1 MAKHWF
7 TFGGSR
13 RGLPRFLVIVGI
25 GAFLGGASIPLLN
38 PFAAADGGR
47 LAVNPVASGLDHD
60 LGLGAFPAVINDQ
73 LTCYSGGTAPA
84 QLVTTTTSVHQPFH
98 PQPVGQVAALLTPSL
113 SRYFT
118 LAPWP
123 TLAPESALARVPILM
138 YHDVLSEPEVF
149 FDLTPDI
156 FEGHLQTIL
165 ANGLTPVS
173 LDQVV
178 RHLRTGAALPDKPVV
193 LTFDDGYSGH
203 YEHVFSLLKQYNVP
217 AVFSIFPAKLDG
229 DVVGRSTIS
238 WEQLKEMAQHE
249 LVTIAAH
256 SVTHP
261 PNLTQLDDAALV
273 EEVTVSKQQLEAEL
287 GIPIEYFTYPAG
299 HYDERVAQ
307 AVADAGYLAAL
318 TMRLDNE
325 QFAGASES
333 LLAIERFGQ
342 SNLNWLLEESW
353 GGPPTIDPDQPAF
366 NFATPVTKYD
376 LTLDETPLTLIRGGR
391 PVTIHANSRYQLPEI
406 LDGTNAVAA
415 VDGAFFNLRY
425 LDSNVM
431 IGPVLSQSTRRFV
444 PGNPSE
450 NPLLNGRPLVLIS
463 EHEVDF
469 VPFDADQHNTIT
481 GIQQHMTDVTDA
493 FVGAAWLVKDG
504 VPQPPAAFGS
514 LFDFDANR
522 HRAFWGIDY
531 DGRPVVGVSRH
542 LVDSVTLGQLLATA
556 GLREAVMLDSGAST
570 SLTYQ
575 GESLVGYTPRP
586 VPHAVALIPPHQ
598 VSGGTCVLTN
608 GPNSAPDPEVEVD
621 AENTIGATLGQRA
634 S

>member
-1 MAKHWF
+1 MAQHWF

-13 RGLPRFLVIVGI
+13 RGIPRVLVVASL
-25 GAFLGGASIPLLN
+25 GAFLGGASVPLFN
-38 PFAAADGGR
+38 PFSPSAR
-47 LAVNPVASGLDHD
+47 ESLTTNPVASGLDHA
-60 LGLGAFPAVINDQ
+60 LGAGAFPTVINDQ
-73 LTCYSGGTAPA
+73 LTCRSGVQAPA
-84 QLVTTTTSVHQPFH
+84 QLVSPPVSINQPFY
-98 PQPVGQVAALLTPSL
+98 PQPVGQIAALLTPSF

-123 TLAPESALARVPILM
+123 SFAPEAALARVPILM
-138 YHDVLSEPEVF
+138 YHDVISEPEVF

-156 FEGHLQTIL
+156 FEDHLQTIL
-165 ANGLTPVS
+165 ASGLTPVS

-193 LTFDDGYSGH
+193 LTFDDGYLGH
-203 YEHVFSLLKQYNVP
+203 YEHVFPLLKQYNVP

-229 DVVGRSTIS
+229 DVVGRSTVT

-249 LVTIAAH
+249 LVTIASH

-261 PNLTQLDDAALV
+261 PNLIPLDDASLF
-273 EEVTVSKQQLEAEL
+273 EEVTVSKQRLEEEL
-287 GIPIEYFTYPAG
+287 GIPIEYFTYPVG

-318 TMRLDNE
+318 TMRQDNE

-342 SNLNWLLEESW
+342 SNLTWLLEASW

-376 LTLDETPLTLIRGGR
+376 LTLEDIPLTLIRGGR

-406 LDGTNAVAA
+406 LDGTNAIAA

-463 EHEVDF
+463 EHKVDF
-469 VPFDADQHNTIT
+469 VPFDADQHNTIA

-493 FVGAAWLVKDG
+493 FVGAAWLVRDG

-531 DGRPVVGVSRH
+531 DGRPVVGVSH
-542 LVDSVTLGQLLATA
+542 NLVDSVTLGQLLATA

-570 SLTYQ
+570 SLTYE

-608 GPNSAPDPEVEVD
+608 GPNSAPDPTVE
-621 AENTIGATLGQRA
+621 AEPDNAIGATSPRRSG
-634 S
+634 